1 MWASGEHGA
10 RGNGGGGRE
19 HSRRGNGMSKGQE
32 ARYRGL
38 CKVNHGSRDK
48 YTKMHD
54 GDRIRNVGW
63 FRKHYLSDGRVETP
77 SGKLEVGRP
86 EPQ

>member
-10 RGNGGGGRE
+10 RGDGGRGRE

-48 YTKMHD
+48 YTKMYD
-54 GDRIRNVGW
+54 GQEN
-63 FRKHYLSDGRVETP
+63 
-77 SGKLEVGRP
+77 
-86 EPQ
+86 